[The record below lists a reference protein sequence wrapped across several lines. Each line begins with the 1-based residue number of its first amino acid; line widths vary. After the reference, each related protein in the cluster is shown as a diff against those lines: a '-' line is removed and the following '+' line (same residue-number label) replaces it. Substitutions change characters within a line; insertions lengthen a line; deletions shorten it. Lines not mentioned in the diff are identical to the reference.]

1 MFLDSLTLPLMGTQ
15 LSYIQMYIKGWAI
28 KRLDLQERSM
38 LTDQVHRALS
48 PRGPP
53 VPPHIGRARRVSRG
67 HTTVGLRGVYDFAW
81 LLILPSNSI
90 TCLLHLSNSF
100 LSSAFLSA
108 PPIPQHCNFWSSCLS
123 ESGVCSWF
131 IHDWVLHYPEENH
144 DLSKYRTLLSL
155 ICHIKFKIPSPN
167 QKLDLLTLFI
177 L

>member
-1 MFLDSLTLPLMGTQ
+1 MFLDSLALPLMGTQ

-108 PPIPQHCNFWSSCLS
+108 PPSPSIAI
-123 ESGVCSWF
+123 SGPLAFQS
-131 IHDWVLHYPEENH
+131 LEYAP
-144 DLSKYRTLLSL
+144 DLSMTESCTTLKKTM
-155 ICHIKFKIPSPN
+155 IWVNTAHCFH
-167 QKLDLLTLFI
+167 
-177 L
+177 